1 MSLEKIRDDIDKLD
15 RKLVGLLRAR
25 MDLAIKSKKY
35 KKEIE
40 DLDRE
45 RQVLNNLKLLA
56 QKYNLDSNY
65 IMSIYQLIFEEGK
78 KQQKG

>member
-15 RKLVGLLRAR
+15 RKLVELLRAR

>member
-15 RKLVGLLRAR
+15 RKLVELLRAR

-45 RQVLNNLKLLA
+45 RQVLKNLKLLA